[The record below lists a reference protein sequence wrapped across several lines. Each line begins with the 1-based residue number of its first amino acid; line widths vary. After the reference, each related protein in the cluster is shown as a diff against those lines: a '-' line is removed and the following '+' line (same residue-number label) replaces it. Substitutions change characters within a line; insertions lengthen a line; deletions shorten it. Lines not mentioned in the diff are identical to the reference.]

1 MTESLAS
8 ASLHTIEL
16 GVDGMHCGG
25 CTGRVQRALAGV
37 PGVVDATVDLE
48 RQAATIT
55 ARETVEPARLV
66 DAVGAAGY
74 RATVREAVAGSDAMA
89 AQGKQEGSPE
99 AAATVLLDID
109 GMTCASCVSR
119 VEKALA
125 KVPGVTHASVNLAT
139 ERATVEASADVSAA
153 RLVEAVEQAGYQAT
167 PIESARA
174 AVTSEPIDHKASRS
188 VELDID
194 GMTCASCVSRVEK
207 ALAKVPGVARA
218 TVNLATERA
227 TVDASADVSTARLAE
242 AVEQAGYRAMP
253 VESAPSAMTATPV
266 DHKAAHSVELDID
279 GMTCASCVSRVEK
292 ALSKVPGV
300 ARATVN
306 LATERATVEASADV
320 SAARLAE
327 AVEQAGYRATPVES
341 APSAATS
348 EPVHHKAAHSVELDI
363 DGMTCASCVSRV
375 EKALVK
381 VPRVTH
387 ASVNLA
393 TERATVEASA
403 DVSATQL
410 VEAVEQ
416 AGYQATPVESAP
428 SPARSTSAEREATH
442 SIDLD
447 IGGMTCASCV
457 SRVEKALEKVPG
469 VTHASVNLATERAS
483 VRAAGP
489 LDADA
494 LIAAVTA
501 AGYRATPAPALSADA
516 NAAASSLPAAPDRD
530 ARKRQEALRERNLV
544 IASAVLS
551 APLVAPMLAA
561 PLGIDAMLP
570 GWLQLV
576 LASIVQFGF
585 GARFYRAAWHAVKA
599 RAGNMDLLVALGT
612 SAAYGLSLWML
623 LRDPA
628 HPGHLYFEA
637 SAVIV
642 TLVRFGKWLEAR
654 AKRQTTDAIRALNA
668 LRPDRAR
675 IVENGVE
682 RDVPLAQVRVG
693 TIVSVR
699 PGERMPVDGRVVS
712 GRSHVDESLITGE
725 SLPVPKDDGDAV
737 TAGSINGEGALV
749 VETTAIGAETTLA
762 RIIRLVES
770 AQAEKAPIQRLV
782 DRVSAVFVPAILGIA
797 VLTLV
802 GWLLAGAGAE
812 TAILNAV
819 AVLVI
824 ACPCALGLATPAA
837 IMAGTGVAARHGVLI
852 KDAQALEL
860 AQRATVIAF
869 DKTGTLTEG
878 KPSVTAFDAVDL
890 PRDDALALAAAVQ
903 RHSDHPLA
911 RAVVAAYD
919 AQRNAQAAPVATDAR
934 AVAGRGV
941 EARVD
946 GRLLALGSTRWRDEL
961 GIVVPPALDARAA
974 ELERAGNTISWLMHA
989 DAPRAAIA
997 LIAFGDTVKPGAR
1010 DAIAALADRHVASV
1024 LVTGD
1029 NRGSAAAVAAALG
1042 IDEVHAQV
1050 LPDDKARVV
1059 ASLKREHGGVVAMV
1073 GDGINDAPALAAA
1086 DVGIAMATGTD
1097 VAMHTAGITL
1107 MRGDPAL
1114 VADAIDISKR
1124 TYRKIQQNL
1133 FWAFVYNLIGV
1144 PLAALGWLNP
1154 VIAGAAMAFSS
1165 VSVVTNALL
1174 LRRWKGRAR

>member
-1 MTESLAS
+1 MTEPLAS
-8 ASLHTIEL
+8 AALNTIVLTVE
-16 GVDGMHCGG
+16 GMHCGG
-25 CTGRVQRALAGV
+25 CTGRVQRALADV
-37 PGVVDATVDLE
+37 PGVADATVDLDGGS
-48 RQAATIT
+48 ATVN
-55 ARETVEPARLV
+55 AHDTVDPARLIA
-66 DAVGAAGY
+66 AVGEAGY
-74 RATVREAVAGSDAMA
+74 RATLREPAGTGGYRAVESPTPSPTRPAVAA
-89 AQGKQEGSPE
+89 APAPIE
-99 AAATVLLDID
+99 LDID
-109 GMTCASCVSR
+109 GMTCASCAGR

-125 KVPGVTHASVNLAT
+125 GVPGVTRASVNLATERATIETEAGVTASRLADAVKQAGYGATPVAEPNAGFALPAASLHAELDIGGMTCASCAGRVEKALAGVPGVTRASVNLAT
-139 ERATVEASADVSAA
+139 ERATVDAEAGVTTA
-153 RLVEAVEQAGYQAT
+153 RLVDAVKQAGYLAT
-167 PIESARA
+167 P
-174 AVTSEPIDHKASRS
+174 
-188 VELDID
+188 
-194 GMTCASCVSRVEK
+194 
-207 ALAKVPGVARA
+207 
-218 TVNLATERA
+218 ATEP
-227 TVDASADVSTARLAE
+227 DA
-242 AVEQAGYRAMP
+242 AGAQP
-253 VESAPSAMTATPV
+253 APSDAI
-266 DHKAAHSVELDID
+266 E
-279 GMTCASCVSRVEK
+279 
-292 ALSKVPGV
+292 
-300 ARATVN
+300 
-306 LATERATVEASADV
+306 
-320 SAARLAE
+320 
-327 AVEQAGYRATPVES
+327 
-341 APSAATS
+341 
-348 EPVHHKAAHSVELDI
+348 
-363 DGMTCASCVSRV
+363 
-375 EKALVK
+375 
-381 VPRVTH
+381 
-387 ASVNLA
+387 
-393 TERATVEASA
+393 
-403 DVSATQL
+403 
-410 VEAVEQ
+410 
-416 AGYQATPVESAP
+416 
-428 SPARSTSAEREATH
+428 
-442 SIDLD
+442 LD
-447 IGGMTCASCV
+447 IGGMTCASCAG
-457 SRVEKALEKVPG
+457 RVEKALANVPG
-469 VTHASVNLATERAS
+469 VAHASVNLATERAS
-483 VRAAGP
+483 VHGAAA
-489 LDADA
+489 LDPAV

-501 AGYRATPAPALSADA
+501 AGYRASPVAAAAVGTAGAADTAAPAHATPSAD
-516 NAAASSLPAAPDRD
+516 D
-530 ARKRQEALRERNLV
+530 RKRREAVRDRNLV
-544 IASAVLS
+544 IAAAVLS
-551 APLVAPMLAA
+551 APLMAPMFAA
-561 PLGIDAMLP
+561 PFGVDAMLP

-576 LASIVQFGF
+576 LASIVQFCF
-585 GARFYRAAWHAVKA
+585 GARFYRAAWHAIKA

-623 LRDPA
+623 LRDAA

-637 SAVIV
+637 SAVII

-675 IVENGVE
+675 VVEHGVE

-693 TIVSVR
+693 TRVSIR
-699 PGERMPVDGRVVS
+699 PGERVPVDGRIVS

-725 SLPVPKDDGDAV
+725 SLPVAKDDGDPV

-797 VLTLV
+797 ALTFV
-802 GWLLAGAGAE
+802 GWLIAGAGAE

-878 KPSVTAFDAVDL
+878 KPSVTAFDAIGM
-890 PRDDALALAAAVQ
+890 PRDEALALAAAVQ

-911 RAVVAAYD
+911 RAVVAAHHAD
-919 AQRNAQAAPVATDAR
+919 VAAHGGATAAPVGADAR

-946 GRLLALGSTRWRDEL
+946 GQLLALGSTRWRDEL

-974 ELERAGNTISWLMHA
+974 ELERAGNTISWLMRA
-989 DAPRAAIA
+989 DAPRAALA
-997 LIAFGDTVKPGAR
+997 LIAFGDTVKASAR
-1010 DAIAALADRHVASV
+1010 DAIAALAARGVASV

-1029 NRGSAAAVAAALG
+1029 NRGSAAAVAASLG
-1042 IDEVHAQV
+1042 IGEVHAQV

-1059 ASLKREHGGVVAMV
+1059 AELKRTHDGIVAMV

-1133 FWAFVYNLIGV
+1133 FWAFVYNLVGV
-1144 PLAALGWLNP
+1144 PLAALGWLSP

>member
-1 MTESLAS
+1 MTEPLAS
-8 ASLHTIEL
+8 AALQTVEL
-16 GVDGMHCGG
+16 TVDGMHCGG
-25 CTGRVQRALAGV
+25 CTGRVQRALAAV
-37 PGVVDATVDLE
+37 PGVVEAAVDLDAHAATV
-48 RQAATIT
+48 T
-55 ARETVEPARLV
+55 AHDAVTPAQLV
-66 DAVGAAGY
+66 DAIGAAGY
-74 RATVREAVAGSDAMA
+74 RATVREATG
-89 AQGKQEGSPE
+89 
-99 AAATVLLDID
+99 AAAAAAPAGHATRVAAPPVTATALPTTATATATTIELDID

-125 KVPGVTHASVNLAT
+125 KVPGVT
-139 ERATVEASADVSAA
+139 
-153 RLVEAVEQAGYQAT
+153 
-167 PIESARA
+167 
-174 AVTSEPIDHKASRS
+174 
-188 VELDID
+188 
-194 GMTCASCVSRVEK
+194 
-207 ALAKVPGVARA
+207 RA

-227 TVDASADVSTARLAE
+227 TVDAA
-242 AVEQAGYRAMP
+242 
-253 VESAPSAMTATPV
+253 
-266 DHKAAHSVELDID
+266 
-279 GMTCASCVSRVEK
+279 
-292 ALSKVPGV
+292 
-300 ARATVN
+300 
-306 LATERATVEASADV
+306 ADV
-320 SAARLAE
+320 SASQLAD
-327 AVEQAGYRATPVES
+327 AVRQAGYGATPL
-341 APSAATS
+341 APDTAALPAS
-348 EPVHHKAAHSVELDI
+348 SV
-363 DGMTCASCVSRV
+363 
-375 EKALVK
+375 
-381 VPRVTH
+381 PP
-387 ASVNLA
+387 
-393 TERATVEASA
+393 ASA
-403 DVSATQL
+403 SLELA
-410 VEAVEQ
+410 
-416 AGYQATPVESAP
+416 
-428 SPARSTSAEREATH
+428 
-442 SIDLD
+442 ID
-447 IGGMTCASCV
+447 GMTCASCV

-483 VRAAGP
+483 VHGTSA
-489 LDADA
+489 LDAA
-494 LIAAVTA
+494 TLIEAVTT
-501 AGYRATPAPALSADA
+501 AGYRASLAATADVGA
-516 NAAASSLPAAPDRD
+516 STDATAGADTGAAAQAPD
-530 ARKRQEALRERNLV
+530 ARKQREAIRERNLV
-544 IASAVLS
+544 IGSAVLS
-551 APLVAPMLAA
+551 APLVVPMLVA
-561 PLGIDAMLP
+561 PFGFDAMLP

-599 RAGNMDLLVALGT
+599 RTGNMDLLVALGT
-612 SAAYGLSLWML
+612 SAAFGLSLWML

-654 AKRQTTDAIRALNA
+654 AKRQTTEAIRALNA

-675 IVENGVE
+675 VVEHGVE

-693 TIVSVR
+693 TTVSIR
-699 PGERMPVDGRVVS
+699 PGERVPVDGRIVS

-725 SLPVPKDDGDAV
+725 SLPVPKDDGDPV

-782 DRVSAVFVPAILGIA
+782 DRVSEVFVPAILGIA
-797 VLTLV
+797 VLTLI
-802 GWLLAGAGAE
+802 GWLIAGAGTE

-860 AQRATVIAF
+860 AQRTTVIAF

-878 KPSVTAFDAVDL
+878 KPSVTAFDAVGI
-890 PRDDALALAAAVQ
+890 PREQALTLAAAVQ
-903 RHSDHPLA
+903 RQSDHPLA
-911 RAVVAAYD
+911 RAVVAAHD
-919 AQRNAQAAPVATDAR
+919 ADVLARGGGAGSAEIVAADAR

-946 GRLLALGSTRWRDEL
+946 GQLLALGSTRWRDEL
-961 GIVVPPALDARAA
+961 GIVVPPELDARAA
-974 ELERAGNTISWLMHA
+974 ELERAGNTISWLMRA
-989 DAPRAAIA
+989 DAPRALLA

-1010 DAIAALADRHVASV
+1010 DAVAALSARGVASV

-1029 NRGSAAAVAAALG
+1029 NRGSAAAVAATLG
-1042 IDEVHAQV
+1042 IGEVHAQV

-1059 ASLKREHGGVVAMV
+1059 AELKRTHGGIVAMV

>member
-8 ASLHTIEL
+8 TATHTIE
-16 GVDGMHCGG
+16 
-25 CTGRVQRALAGV
+25 
-37 PGVVDATVDLE
+37 
-48 RQAATIT
+48 
-55 ARETVEPARLV
+55 
-66 DAVGAAGY
+66 
-74 RATVREAVAGSDAMA
+74 
-89 AQGKQEGSPE
+89 
-99 AAATVLLDID
+99 LDID
-109 GMTCASCVSR
+109 GMTCASCAGR

-125 KVPGVTHASVNLAT
+125 KVPGVTRASVNLAT
-139 ERATVEASADVSAA
+139 ERASVDAAPDVSAS
-153 RLVEAVEQAGYQAT
+153 RLVDAVRQAGYGAT
-167 PIESARA
+167 PVAAKPAASAQPA
-174 AVTSEPIDHKASRS
+174 AAPQAQAPASI
-188 VELDID
+188 ELDID
-194 GMTCASCVSRVEK
+194 GMTCASCAGRVEK
-207 ALAKVPGVARA
+207 ALAKVPGVTR
-218 TVNLATERA
+218 
-227 TVDASADVSTARLAE
+227 
-242 AVEQAGYRAMP
+242 
-253 VESAPSAMTATPV
+253 
-266 DHKAAHSVELDID
+266 
-279 GMTCASCVSRVEK
+279 
-292 ALSKVPGV
+292 
-300 ARATVN
+300 
-306 LATERATVEASADV
+306 
-320 SAARLAE
+320 
-327 AVEQAGYRATPVES
+327 
-341 APSAATS
+341 
-348 EPVHHKAAHSVELDI
+348 
-363 DGMTCASCVSRV
+363 
-375 EKALVK
+375 
-381 VPRVTH
+381 
-387 ASVNLA
+387 
-393 TERATVEASA
+393 
-403 DVSATQL
+403 
-410 VEAVEQ
+410 
-416 AGYQATPVESAP
+416 
-428 SPARSTSAEREATH
+428 
-442 SIDLD
+442 
-447 IGGMTCASCV
+447 
-457 SRVEKALEKVPG
+457 
-469 VTHASVNLATERAS
+469 ASVNLATERAS
-483 VRAAGP
+483 VDAAPDVSASRLVDAVRQAGYGATPVAATPTADRAGPASFELDIGGMTCASCAGRVEKALAAVPGVARASVNLATERASVQAAGT
-489 LDADA
+489 LDAAA
-494 LIAAVTA
+494 LIAAVTS
-501 AGYRATPAPALSADA
+501 AGYQASLAAEAQ
-516 NAAASSLPAAPDRD
+516 AAAAAPAAPDPAQATD
-530 ARKRQEALRERNLV
+530 ARKRRDAIRERNLV
-544 IASAVLS
+544 IGAAVLS
-551 APLVAPMLAA
+551 TPLIVPMLVA

-599 RAGNMDLLVALGT
+599 RTGNMDLLVALGT
-612 SAAYGLSLWML
+612 SAAFGLSLWML
-623 LRDPA
+623 LREPA

-675 IVENGVE
+675 IVEHGVE

-693 TIVSVR
+693 TTVAIR
-699 PGERMPVDGRVVS
+699 PGERVPVDGRIVS

-725 SLPVPKDDGDAV
+725 SLPVPKDDGDPV

-749 VETTAIGAETTLA
+749 VATTAIGAETTLA

-782 DRVSAVFVPAILGIA
+782 DRVSEVFVPSILGIA
-797 VLTLV
+797 VLTLI
-802 GWLLAGAGAE
+802 GWLIAGAGAE

-837 IMAGTGVAARHGVLI
+837 IMAGTGVAARRGVLI

-878 KPSVTAFDAVDL
+878 KPSVTAFDAVDI
-890 PRDDALALAAAVQ
+890 PREQALAVAAAVQ

-919 AQRNAQAAPVATDAR
+919 ADVAARGGAAVAADAAVATDAR

-946 GRLLALGSTRWRDEL
+946 GWLVALGSSRWRDEL
-961 GIVVPPALDARAA
+961 GIAVPPELGARAA
-974 ELERAGNTISWLMHA
+974 ELERAGNTISWLMRA
-989 DAPRAAIA
+989 DAPRAPRALLA

-1010 DAIAALADRHVASV
+1010 DAIAALSARGVASV

-1059 ASLKREHGGVVAMV
+1059 AELKRTHGGVVAMV

-1107 MRGDPAL
+1107 MRGDPTL

-1174 LRRWKGRAR
+1174 LRRWKGKAR

>member
-1 MTESLAS
+1 
-8 ASLHTIEL
+8 
-16 GVDGMHCGG
+16 
-25 CTGRVQRALAGV
+25 
-37 PGVVDATVDLE
+37 
-48 RQAATIT
+48 
-55 ARETVEPARLV
+55 
-66 DAVGAAGY
+66 
-74 RATVREAVAGSDAMA
+74 
-89 AQGKQEGSPE
+89 
-99 AAATVLLDID
+99 
-109 GMTCASCVSR
+109 
-119 VEKALA
+119 
-125 KVPGVTHASVNLAT
+125 
-139 ERATVEASADVSAA
+139 
-153 RLVEAVEQAGYQAT
+153 
-167 PIESARA
+167 
-174 AVTSEPIDHKASRS
+174 
-188 VELDID
+188 
-194 GMTCASCVSRVEK
+194 
-207 ALAKVPGVARA
+207 
-218 TVNLATERA
+218 
-227 TVDASADVSTARLAE
+227 
-242 AVEQAGYRAMP
+242 
-253 VESAPSAMTATPV
+253 
-266 DHKAAHSVELDID
+266 
-279 GMTCASCVSRVEK
+279 
-292 ALSKVPGV
+292 
-300 ARATVN
+300 
-306 LATERATVEASADV
+306 
-320 SAARLAE
+320 

-341 APSAATS
+341 APS
-348 EPVHHKAAHSVELDI
+348 PV
-363 DGMTCASCVSRV
+363 T
-375 EKALVK
+375 
-381 VPRVTH
+381 
-387 ASVNLA
+387 
-393 TERATVEASA
+393 
-403 DVSATQL
+403 
-410 VEAVEQ
+410 
-416 AGYQATPVESAP
+416 SAP
-428 SPARSTSAEREATH
+428 VDRDATH

-494 LIAAVTA
+494 LIAAVTN
-501 AGYRATPAPALSADA
+501 AGYRATLAAAPSAGA
-516 NAAASSLPAAPDRD
+516 KAAASSIPAAPDRD

-675 IVENGVE
+675 IVDNGVE

-699 PGERMPVDGRVVS
+699 PGERLPVDGRVVS

-1042 IDEVHAQV
+1042 IGEVHAQV

>member
-1 MTESLAS
+1 MTEPLAS
-8 ASLHTIEL
+8 AALNTIVLTVE
-16 GVDGMHCGG
+16 GMHCGG
-25 CTGRVQRALAGV
+25 CTGRVQRALADV
-37 PGVVDATVDLE
+37 PGVVDATVDLDGGS
-48 RQAATIT
+48 ATVN
-55 ARETVEPARLV
+55 AQDTVDPARLIA
-66 DAVGAAGY
+66 AVGEAGY
-74 RATVREAVAGSDAMA
+74 RAALREPAGTGGDRAVASL
-89 AQGKQEGSPE
+89 SPSPSPTRP
-99 AAATVLLDID
+99 AAA
-109 GMTCASCVSR
+109 AP
-119 VEKALA
+119 A
-125 KVPGVTHASVNLAT
+125 
-139 ERATVEASADVSAA
+139 
-153 RLVEAVEQAGYQAT
+153 
-167 PIESARA
+167 PI
-174 AVTSEPIDHKASRS
+174 
-188 VELDID
+188 ELDID
-194 GMTCASCVSRVEK
+194 GMTCASCVARVEK
-207 ALAKVPGVARA
+207 ALANVPGVTRA
-218 TVNLATERA
+218 SVNLATERA
-227 TVDASADVSTARLAE
+227 TVDAEAGVTASRLAD
-242 AVEQAGYRAMP
+242 AVKQAGYG
-253 VESAPSAMTATPV
+253 ATPV
-266 DHKAAHSVELDID
+266 AAPDADVAPPPASHHTELDIG
-279 GMTCASCVSRVEK
+279 GMTCASCAGRVEK
-292 ALSKVPGV
+292 ALAGVPGV
-300 ARATVN
+300 TR
-306 LATERATVEASADV
+306 
-320 SAARLAE
+320 
-327 AVEQAGYRATPVES
+327 
-341 APSAATS
+341 
-348 EPVHHKAAHSVELDI
+348 
-363 DGMTCASCVSRV
+363 
-375 EKALVK
+375 
-381 VPRVTH
+381 

-393 TERATVEASA
+393 TERATVDAEAGVTTA
-403 DVSATQL
+403 RL
-410 VEAVEQ
+410 VDAVKQ
-416 AGYQATPVESAP
+416 AGYLATPLAEPDAAGAPPAP
-428 SPARSTSAEREATH
+428 SDPIE
-442 SIDLD
+442 LD
-447 IGGMTCASCV
+447 IGGMTCASCAG
-457 SRVEKALEKVPG
+457 RVEKALANVPG
-469 VTHASVNLATERAS
+469 VAHASVNLATERAS
-483 VRAAGP
+483 VHGVAA
-489 LDADA
+489 LDPAA

-501 AGYRATPAPALSADA
+501 AGYRASPVAAPAAGATGGAAATTPASATPSAD
-516 NAAASSLPAAPDRD
+516 D
-530 ARKRQEALRERNLV
+530 RKRREAIRDRNLV
-544 IASAVLS
+544 IAAAVLS
-551 APLVAPMLAA
+551 APLMAPMFAA
-561 PLGIDAMLP
+561 PFGVDAMLP

-585 GARFYRAAWHAVKA
+585 GARFYRAAWHAIKA

-637 SAVIV
+637 SAVII

-675 IVENGVE
+675 VVEHGVE

-693 TIVSVR
+693 TRVAIR
-699 PGERMPVDGRVVS
+699 PGERVPVDGRVVS

-725 SLPVPKDDGDAV
+725 SLPVAKDDGDPV

-797 VLTLV
+797 ALTFV
-802 GWLLAGAGAE
+802 GWLIAGAGAE

-878 KPSVTAFDAVDL
+878 KPSVTAFDAIGM
-890 PRDDALALAAAVQ
+890 PRDEALALAAAVQ

-911 RAVVAAYD
+911 RAVVAAHD
-919 AQRNAQAAPVATDAR
+919 ADVAARGGATAAPSAGHAADAR

-941 EARVD
+941 DARVD
-946 GRLLALGSTRWRDEL
+946 GQLLALGSTRWRDEL

-974 ELERAGNTISWLMHA
+974 ELERAGNTISWLMRA

-997 LIAFGDTVKPGAR
+997 LIAFGDTVKASAR
-1010 DAIAALADRHVASV
+1010 EAIAALAARGVASV

-1029 NRGSAAAVAAALG
+1029 NRGSAAAVAASLG
-1042 IDEVHAQV
+1042 IGEVHAQV

-1059 ASLKREHGGVVAMV
+1059 AELKRTHDGIVAMV

-1133 FWAFVYNLIGV
+1133 FWAFVYNLVGV

-1174 LRRWKGRAR
+1174 LRRWKGQAL

>member
-8 ASLHTIEL
+8 A
-16 GVDGMHCGG
+16 GVQ
-25 CTGRVQRALAGV
+25 T
-37 PGVVDATVDLE
+37 TE
-48 RQAATIT
+48 
-55 ARETVEPARLV
+55 
-66 DAVGAAGY
+66 
-74 RATVREAVAGSDAMA
+74 
-89 AQGKQEGSPE
+89 
-99 AAATVLLDID
+99 LDID

-125 KVPGVTHASVNLAT
+125 KVPGVTRASVNLAT
-139 ERATVEASADVSAA
+139 ERATVDATPGVSATQLA
-153 RLVEAVEQAGYQAT
+153 DAIRQAGYGAT
-167 PIESARA
+167 PTGP
-174 AVTSEPIDHKASRS
+174 AVQPTAPASI
-188 VELDID
+188 ELDID

-207 ALAKVPGVARA
+207 ALAKVPGVTRA
-218 TVNLATERA
+218 SVNLATERA
-227 TVDASADVSTARLAE
+227 TVDA
-242 AVEQAGYRAMP
+242 
-253 VESAPSAMTATPV
+253 AP
-266 DHKAAHSVELDID
+266 
-279 GMTCASCVSRVEK
+279 
-292 ALSKVPGV
+292 
-300 ARATVN
+300 
-306 LATERATVEASADV
+306 DV
-320 SAARLAE
+320 SAAQLAA
-327 AVEQAGYRATPVES
+327 AVQQAGYGATPVAATPAAAG
-341 APSAATS
+341 APAASAA
-348 EPVHHKAAHSVELDI
+348 
-363 DGMTCASCVSRV
+363 
-375 EKALVK
+375 
-381 VPRVTH
+381 
-387 ASVNLA
+387 
-393 TERATVEASA
+393 
-403 DVSATQL
+403 
-410 VEAVEQ
+410 
-416 AGYQATPVESAP
+416 
-428 SPARSTSAEREATH
+428 ST
-442 SIDLD
+442 DLEFD
-447 IGGMTCASCV
+447 IGGMTCASCAG
-457 SRVEKALEKVPG
+457 RVEKALAAVPG
-469 VTHASVNLATERAS
+469 VARASVNLATERAS
-483 VRAAGP
+483 VHGAAT
-489 LDADA
+489 LDAA
-494 LIAAVTA
+494 VLIAAVAT
-501 AGYRATPAPALSADA
+501 AGYRASVA
-516 NAAASSLPAAPDRD
+516 AAPDAGAATAAPRATGPAPSAD
-530 ARKRQEALRERNLV
+530 ARKRREAVRERNLV
-544 IASAVLS
+544 IGSAVLS
-551 APLVAPMLAA
+551 APLVAPMLVA
-561 PLGIDAMLP
+561 PFGVDAMLN

-599 RAGNMDLLVALGT
+599 RTGNMDLLVALGT
-612 SAAYGLSLWML
+612 SAAFGLSLWML

-654 AKRQTTDAIRALNA
+654 AKRQTTEAIRALNA

-675 IVENGVE
+675 VVEHGVE

-693 TIVSVR
+693 TTVSIR
-699 PGERMPVDGRVVS
+699 PGERVPVDGRIVS

-725 SLPVPKDDGDAV
+725 SLPVPKDDGDPV

-782 DRVSAVFVPAILGIA
+782 DRVSEVFVPAILGIA
-797 VLTLV
+797 VLTLI
-802 GWLLAGAGAE
+802 GWLIAGAGTE

-860 AQRATVIAF
+860 AQRTTVIAF

-878 KPSVTAFDAVDL
+878 KPSVTAFDAVGI
-890 PRDDALALAAAVQ
+890 PREQALALAAAVQ
-903 RHSDHPLA
+903 RQSDHPLA

-919 AQRNAQAAPVATDAR
+919 ADVAGRAGSGAGSASAVVATDGR

-946 GRLLALGSTRWRDEL
+946 GQLLALGSTRWRDEL
-961 GIVVPPALDARAA
+961 GVAVPSGLDARAA
-974 ELERAGNTISWLMHA
+974 ELERAGNTISWLMRA
-989 DAPRAAIA
+989 DAPRAALA

-1010 DAIAALADRHVASV
+1010 DAIAALSARGVASV

-1029 NRGSAAAVAAALG
+1029 NRGSAAAVAASLG

-1059 ASLKREHGGVVAMV
+1059 AELKRTHGGIVAMA

-1144 PLAALGWLNP
+1144 PLAAFGWLNP

-1174 LRRWKGRAR
+1174 LRRWKGHAR